1 MKSRLFGRHMKTLS
15 GYHIMWAMLY
25 FDLPVVTK
33 AEKDAYVEFRNF
45 LLDEGFEMA
54 QYSVYLRNCA
64 SKEVAEALTKR
75 VEKALPPEGKVYIL
89 CITDKQFESTVRFIK
104 NRRQAPQKNPDQLA
118 LF

>member
-1 MKSRLFGRHMKTLS
+1 MKALS
-15 GYHIMWAMLY
+15 GYRIVWAMLF

-33 AEKDAYVEFRNF
+33 SDKDAYVEFRNY

-54 QYSVYLRNCA
+54 QYSVYLRSCA
-64 SKEVAEALTKR
+64 SKEVAEALIKR

-89 CITDKQFESTVRFIK
+89 CITDKQFESTVRFIRTK
-104 NRRQAPQKNPDQLA
+104 RQPKQKNPDQLA